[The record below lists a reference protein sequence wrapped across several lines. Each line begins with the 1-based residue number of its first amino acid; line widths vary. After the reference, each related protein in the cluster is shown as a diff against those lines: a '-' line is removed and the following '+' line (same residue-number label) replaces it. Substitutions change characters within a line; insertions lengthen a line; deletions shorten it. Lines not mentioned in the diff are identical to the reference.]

1 MIVNLDVE
9 PLTEHIFPCDI
20 CNVLGEDIHKYTMG
34 ATVVAYPMSEIG
46 DLTHVADARQVFI
59 SIAQCS
65 ERDNYNRK
73 LGRSLAMSR
82 AQYGEGIALR
92 FPKGA
97 TLEVKRRM
105 IRQIGEVVAGQ

>member
-1 MIVNLDVE
+1 MIVNLNLE

-20 CNVLGEDIHKYTMG
+20 CNELGEDIHKYTMG
-34 ATVVAYPMSEIG
+34 ATVVAYPMSDDG
-46 DLTHVADARQVFI
+46 DVTHIADARQAFVSI
-59 SIAQCS
+59 SQCS
-65 ERDNYNRK
+65 ERDPYTRK
-73 LGRSLAMSR
+73 IGRALAMSR
-82 AQYGEGIALR
+82 AQDGEGIALR